1 MAVKKNGKLDEDR
14 ETYNGREASPVL
26 PLALAP
32 RIVHRNIGKTK
43 YSFLEIQCVPV
54 LSVKYRLFLGPTEY
68 LSKSWQCEPR
78 R

>member
-26 PLALAP
+26 QLALAP

-43 YSFLEIQCVPV
+43 YSFVGNTVCASVEREISFVF
-54 LSVKYRLFLGPTEY
+54 RAN
-68 LSKSWQCEPR
+68 
-78 R
+78 